1 MPRLLVPLCL
11 SYDHRVI
18 DGADAVRFTT
28 RLKTVLSDIRNL
40 LL

>member
-1 MPRLLVPLCL
+1 VPLCL

-28 RLKTVLSDIRNL
+28 RLKIVLSDIRNL
-40 LL
+40 IL